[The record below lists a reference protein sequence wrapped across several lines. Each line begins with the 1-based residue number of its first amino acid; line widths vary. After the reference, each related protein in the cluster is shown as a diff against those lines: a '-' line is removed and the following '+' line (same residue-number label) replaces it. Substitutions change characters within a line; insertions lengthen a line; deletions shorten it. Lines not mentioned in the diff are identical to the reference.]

1 MNWWDGK
8 PEDRARWVLDP
19 LVGVGPLRFGMD
31 SDEVKAALGG
41 PLSGGGQVS
50 ADGMSWNPYQETG
63 LTCIYD
69 RGMILVAVAVDAL
82 EGPLVRVG
90 EVELV
95 SRVPSQVRAEIYELA
110 RRESAVVRVNWS
122 GDPEIAGWGVSMGT
136 AQDWGRSPEG
146 YLQRQDA
153 LVTSVLLVGP
163 ELAND
168 PYAAAPVMHWRDVR
182 ELGRNLGIWPV
193 TPDLDRP
200 RWEWVP
206 LERVGPLRF
215 GMSPAQVAAA
225 LDGEIPAGRLGDFP
239 HWCFR
244 RAGQWNLSEDRFE
257 KAGVSAHY
265 WTHPDGV
272 PRLGGVTAYGR
283 TGPQVLYAGI
293 PLVGVTPTVLDAAV
307 IQHVEKHDLGLR
319 FSPEGAVG
327 PDGANLALG
336 MARVGDTTV
345 SEATFYGEHWEM

>member
-1 MNWWDGK
+1 MSWWDRK
-8 PEDRARWVLDP
+8 PEDRARWILDP

-31 SDEVKAALGG
+31 SDEVEAVLVG
-41 PLSGGGQVS
+41 PFSGGGQVS
-50 ADGMSWNPYQETG
+50 ADGMSWVPYQETG

-95 SRVPSQVRAEIYELA
+95 GRVPSQVRAEIFELA
-110 RRESAVVRVNWS
+110 RRETTAVRANWS
-122 GDPEIAGWGVSMGT
+122 GDPEIAAWGVSMGT

-153 LVTSVLLVGP
+153 LITSALFVGP

-168 PYAAAPVMHWRDVR
+168 PYGAAPVMHWRDVR
-182 ELGRNLGIWPV
+182 ELGRNPGVWPV
-193 TPDLDRP
+193 TPDCDRP

-244 RAGQWNLSEDRFE
+244 RAGQWNLGEDRFE

-265 WTHPDGV
+265 STHPDGV
-272 PRLGGVTAYGR
+272 PRLGGVPAYGR

-293 PLVGVTPTVLDAAV
+293 PLVGVTPTVLDTAV
-307 IQHVEKHDLGLR
+307 IQHAEKHDMGLR
-319 FSPEGAVG
+319 FTPSGGVG
-327 PDGANLALG
+327 LDGLNLSLSA
-336 MARVGDTTV
+336 ARVGDTSV
-345 SEATFYGEHWEM
+345 SEASFYTEHWEM